1 MHFNLF
7 TFRCTPSQNRVF
19 FFFPAHSS
27 ASTCSIR
34 LRCFARTSPS
44 SLSSRAC
51 VSSLLTNHQSLI
63 TGHLSLVTT
72 SPPMLFSRV
81 PFSHSL
87 LLFFAALI
95 AGLLNAVA
103 GGGSFISFPALLF
116 TGMAPIA
123 ANATNTAALFPGTV
137 ASTVAY
143 RNAFTPEARRLLP
156 LLLLT
161 GVVGGFLGARILLS
175 TPQSTFLRLI
185 PWLLLAATL
194 LFLAGPRISAWVR
207 RRAVAGKT
215 SRPLTIA
222 GFFLELLI
230 AIYIGYFGAGVGIL
244 VLSLLALL
252 GMEDIHAMNGVKVL
266 LVSVVN
272 GVAMITFILAKTI
285 FWPQALLMIAGSL
298 IGGYAGA
305 HYAQKKNPVAALYS
319 RA

>member
-1 MHFNLF
+1 
-7 TFRCTPSQNRVF
+7 
-19 FFFPAHSS
+19 
-27 ASTCSIR
+27 
-34 LRCFARTSPS
+34 
-44 SLSSRAC
+44 
-51 VSSLLTNHQSLI
+51 
-63 TGHLSLVTT
+63 
-72 SPPMLFSRV
+72 MLFSRV
-81 PFSHSL
+81 HFSHPVF
-87 LLFFAALI
+87 LFFAALT

-116 TGMAPIA
+116 SGMAPIA

-156 LLLLT
+156 LLLVT
-161 GVVGGFLGARILLS
+161 GIIGGVIGARILLG
-175 TPQSTFLRLI
+175 TPQSTFLHLI

-207 RRAVAGKT
+207 RRAAAGKT
-215 SRPLTIA
+215 SRPLTVA

-272 GVAMITFILAKTI
+272 GVAMITFIFARMI
-285 FWPQALLMIAGSL
+285 FWPQAVLMILGSL
-298 IGGYAGA
+298 TGGYAGA
-305 HYAQKKNPVAALYS
+305 HYAQKMNQQHVRWIVIAVGLGMSAYFFTQY
-319 RA
+319 

>member
-1 MHFNLF
+1 
-7 TFRCTPSQNRVF
+7 
-19 FFFPAHSS
+19 
-27 ASTCSIR
+27 
-34 LRCFARTSPS
+34 
-44 SLSSRAC
+44 
-51 VSSLLTNHQSLI
+51 
-63 TGHLSLVTT
+63 
-72 SPPMLFSRV
+72 MLFSRV
-81 PFSHSL
+81 PFSHSF

-143 RNAFTPEARRLLP
+143 RNAFTPDARRLLP
-156 LLLLT
+156 LLLFV
-161 GVVGGFLGARILLS
+161 GVIGGVLGARILLG
-175 TPQSTFLRLI
+175 TPQSTFMRMI

-207 RRAVAGKT
+207 RRAAAGKT

-272 GVAMITFILAKTI
+272 GVAMLTFILAKII
-285 FWPQALLMIAGSL
+285 FWPQAILMIAGSL
-298 IGGYAGA
+298 TGGYAGA
-305 HYAQKKNPVAALYS
+305 HYAQKMNQQHVRWIVVAVGLGMSAYFFI
-319 RA
+319 RY